1 MFPSGPFDAWLENKT
16 RQRAEQ
22 RQREKLRAQI
32 ITSELL
38 SVDYSE
44 SELAYE
50 RFVDMQICFELKISE
65 QIKSEQ
71 ELRTL
76 FSICQHSLDFP
87 PYTAYL

>member
-1 MFPSGPFDAWLENKT
+1 MSPVPGPFDAWLENKT

-22 RQREKLRAQI
+22 RQVEKLRAQI

-50 RFVDMQICFELKISE
+50 RSLLIYPLYNCLRFIGGPISD
-65 QIKSEQ
+65 S
-71 ELRTL
+71 
-76 FSICQHSLDFP
+76 SDFR
-87 PYTAYL
+87 

>member
-1 MFPSGPFDAWLENKT
+1 MFPAGPFDAWLENKT

-50 RFVDMQICFELKISE
+50 RLIDMQSSFELEIS
-65 QIKSEQ
+65 K
-71 ELRTL
+71 
-76 FSICQHSLDFP
+76 
-87 PYTAYL
+87 

>member
-50 RFVDMQICFELKISE
+50 RLVDMQICFEIKISG
-65 QIKSEQ
+65 QIKSEKI
-71 ELRTL
+71 RSCL
-76 FSICQHSLDFP
+76 FCSRHAVFCVCV
-87 PYTAYL
+87 TN